1 MIKKKKV
8 GRPVSL
14 HGQRNHRLVVRLST
28 DEWDKL
34 TSMSCIDNKS
44 KSDIIREALRMAYN
58 LAVYRE

>member
-14 HGQRNHRLVVRLST
+14 NGQRNHRLVVRLST
-28 DEWDKL
+28 DEWEKL
-34 TSMSCIDNKS
+34 NFMSCIDNKS
-44 KSDIIREALRMAYN
+44 KSDIIREALRIAYN